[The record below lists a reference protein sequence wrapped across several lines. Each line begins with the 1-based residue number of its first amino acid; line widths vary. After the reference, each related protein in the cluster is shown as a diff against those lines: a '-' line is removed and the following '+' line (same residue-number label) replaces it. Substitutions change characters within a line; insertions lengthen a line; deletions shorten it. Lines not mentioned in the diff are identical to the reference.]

1 MSDNRTA
8 SVYDFSYFEPQ
19 VQAEPEVRREERAA
33 HTQQKRATEYSAI
46 SPVFKKIMVC
56 FVAGLVM
63 IACLVAMRSKCDS
76 LNSQIEEAN
85 KALNISKS
93 ENVRLN
99 AELNSMIAVEKIEDY
114 AENVLGMT
122 KIEAYQVTY
131 IDLSEG
137 DEVVV
142 SGDKTIDNSDS
153 LANKLQELF
162 AYMF

>member
-19 VQAEPEVRREERAA
+19 VQAEPELRREERRERP
-33 HTQQKRATEYSAI
+33 QEKRATEYSAF
-46 SPVFKKIMVC
+46 SPTFIKIMVC
-56 FVAGLVM
+56 FVVGVIM

-85 KALNISKS
+85 RTLSISKS

-142 SGDKTIDNSDS
+142 SGDKTLDNSDS